1 MMRQGREDRRPGPF
15 RTTLRR
21 LMSRGSARVA
31 AAVLLVFLVAAVFG
45 PALAPEDPLA
55 QELGRRLEPPSA
67 DRLLGTDEFGRDVL
81 SRLLHGTRISL
92 FIGLVSVGIGLLFGG
107 TLGLVAGYSG
117 GWVDNL
123 GMRIVDVMLAFPSVL
138 LAVIIVAVLGPSLR
152 NAMIAVG
159 IVSVPQYARLVRSQV
174 MTVRELP
181 FVEAQRA
188 MGFRDARILFRTVL
202 PHCTAPLIVQ
212 SSLGLATA
220 ILDAAGLSFLGL
232 GAQPPAPEWGAMLGQ
247 GRQYVVMAPWIL
259 AAPGAAILLVVLGFN
274 LLGDGLR
281 DALDPRLAATF
292 RHPSA
297 AGRSAARPLSP
308 GRSA

>member
-1 MMRQGREDRRPGPF
+1 
-15 RTTLRR
+15 
-21 LMSRGSARVA
+21 VA
-31 AAVLLVFLVAAVFG
+31 AAVLLVFLVAAVLG
-45 PALAPEDPLA
+45 PTLAPEDPLT
-55 QELGRRLEPPSA
+55 QELGRRLEAPSA
-67 DRLLGTDEFGRDVL
+67 DRLLGTDEFGRDVF

-107 TLGLVAGYSG
+107 TLGLVAGYFG
-117 GWVDNL
+117 GWIDNL
-123 GMRIVDVMLAFPSVL
+123 GMRVVDVMLAFPSVL

-159 IVSVPQYARLVRSQV
+159 IVGVPQYARLVRSQV

-188 MGFRDARILFRTVL
+188 MGCRDARILLRTVL
-202 PHCTAPLIVQ
+202 PHCLAPLIVQ

-247 GRQYVVMAPWIL
+247 GRQYVVTAPWIL

-297 AGRSAARPLSP
+297 ADRPAARPLSP
-308 GRSA
+308 GRTA